1 MALPDDVKEALKDKK
16 QVQLLTEL
24 CGEGGQSQTL
34 LSGFQK
40 TKDKTK
46 LRELAA
52 QLVKL
57 DRAYEDG
64 GLKGYITKAKSLLKD
79 SKNGVNP
86 LDGWKPSVPK
96 GEKFELGTEKYDKT
110 EAEGMKYLGKV
121 GFVLVAGGLGER
133 LGYGGAKV
141 SEGTVMIAASI

>member
-1 MALPDDVKEALKDKK
+1 MVLPDDVKSALQTKE

-24 CGEGGQSQTL
+24 CGAGGQSQTL

-46 LRELAA
+46 LKELAA

-57 DRAYEDG
+57 DKAYEDG
-64 GLKGYITKAKSLLKD
+64 GLKGYITKAKSLLED
-79 SKNGVNP
+79 SKKGVNP

-96 GEKFELGTEKYDKT
+96 GEKFELGTDKFDST
-110 EAEGMKYLGKV
+110 EQ
-121 GFVLVAGGLGER
+121 
-133 LGYGGAKV
+133 
-141 SEGTVMIAASI
+141 

>member
-1 MALPDDVKEALKDKK
+1 MVLPDAAKEALKDKE
-16 QVQLLTEL
+16 QVQLLSEL
-24 CGEGGQSQTL
+24 CSDAFGQGQTL

-46 LRELAA
+46 LKELAA

-57 DRAYEDG
+57 DKAYEDG
-64 GLKGYITKAKSLLKD
+64 GLKGYIAKAKSLLED

-96 GEKFELGTEKYDKT
+96 GEKFELGTDKFDSTEK
-110 EAEGMKYLGKV
+110 EGIKYLGKV

-141 SEGTVMIAASI
+141 SVGKM

>member
-1 MALPDDVKEALKDKK
+1 L
-16 QVQLLTEL
+16 QLLGKL
-24 CGEGGQSQTL
+24 CSAGGGQSQTL
-34 LSGFQK
+34 LTGFQK
-40 TKDKTK
+40 TKDPAK

-57 DRAYEDG
+57 DKAYEDG
-64 GLKGYITKAKSLLKD
+64 GLMGYITKAKALLED

-86 LDGWKPSVPK
+86 LDGWKPSVPT
-96 GEKFELGTEKYDKT
+96 GEKFDLGTEKYDQT
-110 EAEGMKYLGKV
+110 EAVGMKYLGKV

-141 SEGTVMIAASI
+141 RALA